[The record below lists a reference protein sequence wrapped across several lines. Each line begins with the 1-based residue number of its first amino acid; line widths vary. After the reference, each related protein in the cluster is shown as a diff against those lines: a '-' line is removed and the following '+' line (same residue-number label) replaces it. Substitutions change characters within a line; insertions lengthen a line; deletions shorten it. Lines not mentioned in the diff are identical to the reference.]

1 MIPTPLAGPD
11 PIDLQADSGKENL
24 MTIVQ
29 RVSSFFGALL
39 LVAAATPIA
48 AATPPQA
55 NNAKTLTVM
64 TRNLYLG
71 ADVAP
76 AVAAALSG
84 DPAALVAAVSEV
96 WGKVQ
101 FTDFPARADG
111 IAREIAAA
119 GPDLIGLQEAELWRS
134 QTPADFV
141 MGNALDVEY
150 DFVEIL
156 LDALEAQGLHYAVV
170 AEEIGLDVELPG
182 FLSEAN
188 FEIGLLSDI
197 RLTEREVI
205 LARTDLKTSELKLS
219 NAQNG
224 HFVTNIEFPDLGFVV
239 LRGWASVDAKVRGKD
254 FRFLTTHLEADDE
267 SIREAQAIEII
278 AGPANTSL
286 PVVLAADANSNA
298 NGDVTTPAY
307 ASWIGAGFTDAW
319 FEAHPGEIVS
329 TCCADELLLSPVLPV
344 PTDNEGRLD
353 LVLYRGAGAFST
365 LGVNLLGTDPATD
378 RVFNGVT
385 LIWPS
390 DHAGVAAKL
399 QIHN

>member
-1 MIPTPLAGPD
+1 MNICQHTRRG
-11 PIDLQADSGKENL
+11 
-24 MTIVQ
+24 
-29 RVSSFFGALL
+29 SSLFLALL
-39 LVAAATPIA
+39 ILAITAPLG

-55 NNAKTLTVM
+55 NNAKTVTVM

-76 AVAAALSG
+76 VVAAALSG
-84 DPAALVAAVSEV
+84 DPAAIVAAVSEV

-101 FTDFPARADG
+101 FTDFPARANG
-111 IAREIAAA
+111 IAREVAAA
-119 GPDLIGLQEAELWRS
+119 QPDLIGLQEAELWRS

-141 MGNALDVEY
+141 MGNADHVEY

-156 LDALEAQGLHYAVV
+156 LEALEARGLHYAVV
-170 AEEIGLDVELPG
+170 AEEEGLDVELPG

-197 RLTEREVI
+197 RLTERDVI
-205 LARTDLKTSELKLS
+205 LARTDLTTSELKLS
-219 NAQNG
+219 NAQTG

-239 LRGWASVDAKVRGKD
+239 LRGWGSVDAKVRGKD

-267 SIREAQAIEII
+267 SVREAQALEIL

-286 PVVLAADANSNA
+286 PVILVADANSNA
-298 NGDVTTPAY
+298 NGDATTPAY

-319 FEAHPGEIVS
+319 SEAHPGEIVS

-344 PTDNEGRLD
+344 PTDDEGRLD
-353 LVLYRGAGAFST
+353 LVLYRDAGAFST

-390 DHAGVAAKL
+390 DHAGVAARL
-399 QIHN
+399 QVLN